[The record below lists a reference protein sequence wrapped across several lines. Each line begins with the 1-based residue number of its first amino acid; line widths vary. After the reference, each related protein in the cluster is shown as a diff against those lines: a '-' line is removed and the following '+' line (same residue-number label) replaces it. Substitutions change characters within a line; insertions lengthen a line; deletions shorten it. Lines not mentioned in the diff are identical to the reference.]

1 VLESAVAKWFLALA
15 LSALALLAPV
25 TGLMGAVGVLIG
37 ADFITGVLAARK
49 RGEALTSKAMS
60 RTITKALVYQ
70 LAVISAFALEGLVPG
85 GLPIAKLIAA
95 AVALVEF
102 RSLTENVKTLT
113 GVDMTSILEKIQ
125 KKREDK

>member
-1 VLESAVAKWFLALA
+1 MLESAVAKWLIALA